1 MEHLQDLFDR
11 QQAKLRAVSTA
22 SERRDQLQQLWDA
35 VLAHEG
41 ALIEALQPTSAN
53 PAKRFTGRCTP

>member
-11 QQAKLRAVSTA
+11 QQAKLRTVSTA

-41 ALIEALQPTSAN
+41 ALIEALAAD
-53 PAKRFTGRCTP
+53 PAKRFTSRRCTP